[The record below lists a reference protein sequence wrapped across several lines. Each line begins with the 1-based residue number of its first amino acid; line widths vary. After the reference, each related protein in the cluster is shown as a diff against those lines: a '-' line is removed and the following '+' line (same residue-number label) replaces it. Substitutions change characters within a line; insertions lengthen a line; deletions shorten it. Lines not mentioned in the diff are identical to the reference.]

1 MRHVNSHLMRAGGW
15 LHQRLAWSILCVM
28 VWGGFAPFVSKWLAY
43 SQGGTWTE
51 VCTSQ
56 GTKLVPL
63 PPQGATTTSDV
74 PVASDTH
81 CGYCLLQQHTPVVP
95 TKPHA
100 FHGAMLSGTRLALA
114 PSASTHPTR
123 FMRDAHRTRA
133 PPILS

>member
-1 MRHVNSHLMRAGGW
+1 MRAGGW
-15 LHQRLAWSILCVM
+15 LHRRLAWLALCAM
-28 VWGGFAPFVSKWLAY
+28 VWGGFGPFVSKWLAY
-43 SQGGTWTE
+43 SQGWTWTE

-63 PPQGATTTSDV
+63 QVSGAMPPSDV
-74 PVASDTH
+74 PVEAGNH

-95 TKPHA
+95 TKSHA
-100 FHGAMLSGTRLALA
+100 FHGVMLSCTRLALA
-114 PSASTHPTR
+114 HSASTHPTR